1 MSAAV
6 NLTKP
11 RLLLFSSG
19 AVSVAFALMHFV
31 GRGSL
36 EGEPAVRASQDL
48 VGLSMLFAGLVTIT
62 VAWVT
67 LSAQLLSGYAVLY
80 GAYYGGH
87 AWVQLFAGI
96 GWPRGIASLVLALA
110 SFLAAYLIWAGA
122 DKAPPEQP
130 Q

>member
-1 MSAAV
+1 
-6 NLTKP
+6 
-11 RLLLFSSG
+11 
-19 AVSVAFALMHFV
+19 MHFV